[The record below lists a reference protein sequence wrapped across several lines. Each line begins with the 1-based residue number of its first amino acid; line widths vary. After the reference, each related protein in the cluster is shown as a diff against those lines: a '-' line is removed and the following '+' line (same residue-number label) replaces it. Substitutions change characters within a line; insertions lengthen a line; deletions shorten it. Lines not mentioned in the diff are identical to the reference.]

1 MDVQVIRRPH
11 HVSHVPDLG
20 HLISELGDVDFPD
33 RLFSEVRKLCG
44 CAHFVALASDQHEP
58 IKVIFAT
65 NEGPARLAHATAEKY
80 IADHWRY
87 DPVNALLPKLQSA
100 DVSVRTTPR
109 DIGSGQYRRD
119 CYSQPKLSERLSLLR
134 RRNGITSRL
143 HLYRA
148 DGTASFSERELD
160 AVAGLSEVLF
170 ALVAK
175 HSEIARVHTNT
186 PADLRQCLLM
196 MAPEMPRRELDVC
209 IGIAHG
215 QTSEAIALSLGISA
229 NTVLT
234 YRKRAYTRLRITSAN
249 ELLARIY
256 ADGSAKTRARTL

>member
-1 MDVQVIRRPH
+1 MDIQVIRKPH
-11 HVSHVPDLG
+11 HVSHAPDIG
-20 HLISELGDVDFPD
+20 HLIGELGNAAFPNK
-33 RLFSEVRKLCG
+33 LFSEVRKLCG
-44 CAHFVALASDQHEP
+44 CAHFVALASGPREP

-65 NEGPARLAHATAEKY
+65 NEGPARLAHETAEKY

-87 DPVNALLPKLQSA
+87 DPVNALLPKLQST

-109 DIGSGQYRRD
+109 DIGSGQYRKD

-148 DGTASFSERELD
+148 NGTGSFSEREID
-160 AVAGLSEVLF
+160 AVADLSEVLF

-175 HSEIARVHTNT
+175 HSEIARVYTDT
-186 PADLRQCLLM
+186 PTDLRQCLLM
-196 MAPEMPRRELDVC
+196 MTPDMPRRELDVC
-209 IGIAHG
+209 IGIARG

-234 YRKRAYTRLRITSAN
+234 YRKRAYARLRITSAN

-256 ADGSAKTRARTL
+256 ADGSANIRARML